1 MPEAIGDNGNGF
13 EKSTCTK
20 GQRAVASR
28 PSVQENNSRLI
39 LEDGAGFGDVSVK
52 RFDDG
57 GVLLFDNAALDL
69 ERESEAAVVESKIFG
84 EKSEAFDGFVLRE
97 MDGETFD
104 FCVNQRPHP
113 GMGGQFGVGGKL
125 DSLVGSFSSYRG
137 GIGDDERNDEF

>member
-39 LEDGAGFGDVSVK
+39 LEDGAGFGDIGVK

-57 GVLLFDNAALDL
+57 GVLLFDNAALEL
-69 ERESEAAVVESKIFG
+69 EGEGKAAVVESKIFG

-97 MDGETFD
+97 LDAETLD
-104 FCVNQRPHP
+104 L
-113 GMGGQFGVGGKL
+113 GV
-125 DSLVGSFSSYRG
+125 D
-137 GIGDDERNDEF
+137 